1 MHTSPLE
8 ICTGR
13 ENLHESWPC
22 GCSPSRACH
31 APPSISFREA
41 LWGGPA
47 LPSLGHCAMLS
58 GSVVSDSLQP
68 HGLQPTRLLCL
79 WNSLDKN
86 NGRGS
91 HSFLQGFFPT
101 QGLSPG
107 LPHYKQILYSL
118 SHQGSPYLQCATII
132 LKKSVTL
139 DLKVVVVVVL
149 MVLHIAMKDIRQV
162 SDIQAIFN

>member
-1 MHTSPLE
+1 MHTFPLE
-8 ICTGR
+8 ICRGR

-47 LPSLGHCAMLS
+47 LPSLGHCTVLS

-79 WNSLDKN
+79 WGFSRQEYWSELPFPSPGNLPNLFTAFLPSKNAVMEILGTYLQPCSLPHSSVHRIFQARILAWVAISFS
-86 NGRGS
+86 RGS
-91 HSFLQGFFPT
+91 S
-101 QGLSPG
+101 
-107 LPHYKQILYSL
+107 
-118 SHQGSPYLQCATII
+118 
-132 LKKSVTL
+132 
-139 DLKVVVVVVL
+139 
-149 MVLHIAMKDIRQV
+149 
-162 SDIQAIFN
+162 